1 MNNIP
6 AKLRLHRILAAL
18 CCAMATFAAKAQIS
32 GTVTDQ
38 ASGEALPY
46 ANIQVLGSEGGTS
59 ADEQGRFSLTGAD
72 SAVTLVVSATGY
84 QPLYIRAGDGN
95 TFRLHKVPVQ
105 LQEVTVSSSRKG
117 LLQKIG
123 SYKKSDIRHHFAV
136 HKTPWVLARYF
147 PYTDSYSR
155 TPFLKSVMVP
165 TYSDVKEGIFNLRL
179 YRRGKDGQPGAYLYD
194 DNIIGHAK
202 KGKRNTVVDL
212 SALQIPFPEEGFFIG
227 VEFMLTAQ
235 NAYSISVAEEGKK
248 AVKTVCYAPRIGALL
263 ADTDSGVLTFTKGK
277 WEKKLRNTDPYVPP
291 AFRDKYSILAVELT
305 LSD

>member
-6 AKLRLHRILAAL
+6 AKQRLYRMLAAL
-18 CCAMATFAAKAQIS
+18 CCAVVTFSAKAQVS

-46 ANIQVLGSEGGTS
+46 ANIQVVGSEGGTS
-59 ADEQGRFSLTGAD
+59 ADELGRFSLTGAD
-72 SAVTLVVSATGY
+72 SAATLVVSATGY
-84 QPLYIRAGDGN
+84 ESLYIRAGDGN
-95 TFRLHKVPVQ
+95 RFRLHKAPVQ

-117 LLQKIG
+117 LVQKIG
-123 SYKKSDIRHHFAV
+123 GYKKSDIRHHFAV
-136 HKTPWVLARYF
+136 HRTPWVLARYF
-147 PYTDSYSR
+147 PYADSYSR
-155 TPFLKSVMVP
+155 TPFLKSVMLE
-165 TYSDVKEGIFNLRL
+165 TYSDVKDGIFNLRL
-179 YRRGKDGQPGAYLYD
+179 YRMGKDGQPGAYLYG

-235 NAYSISVAEEGKK
+235 NAYTISVAEEGKK

-263 ADTDSGVLTFTKGK
+263 ADTDSGVFTFTRGE

-291 AFRDKYSILAVELT
+291 AFRDKYSIIALELT
-305 LSD
+305 LTD